1 MSPHEKKKGTEN
13 RKSGSL
19 SRREFA
25 KESAVILGI
34 CSGSVALSSDTVPIT
49 KASAVFTGVP
59 MSQAAK
65 TIRLTVNGWQYEL
78 QAEPDWA
85 LREVLRER
93 LGLLSIKDMCN
104 GHGACGSCTVIMNG
118 RPILSCITLAA
129 ECDGA
134 NIETAECI
142 AAANPRLVDAYVMNH
157 CMQCGYC
164 TPGFIVSAK
173 ALLDRIPEPTEEDIR
188 DALGGNICRCG
199 TYPQHILAIRE
210 VIGQNARTSIEPQLT
225 FLKMKS
231 YPGSSFDAG
240 S

>member
-1 MSPHEKKKGTEN
+1 MSQGEKKEQ
-13 RKSGSL
+13 RGSI

-25 KESAVILGI
+25 RESAAILGI
-34 CSGSVALSSDTVPIT
+34 YSGGEALSMDTVPNART
-49 KASAVFTGVP
+49 SALLAGPPV
-59 MSQAAK
+59 SQSAQ
-65 TIRLTVNGWQYEL
+65 TIKLSVNGWRYEL
-78 QAEPDWA
+78 QVEPEWA

-118 RPILSCITLAA
+118 RPILSCITLAV

-134 NIETAECI
+134 TIETAECI
-142 AAANPRLVDAYVMNH
+142 AAANPRLVEAYVLNH

-173 ALLDRIPEPTEEDIR
+173 ALLDRIPKPTEEDIR

-199 TYPQHILAIRE
+199 TYPQHILAVFE
-210 VIGQNARTSIEPQLT
+210 AC
-225 FLKMKS
+225 
-231 YPGSSFDAG
+231 GSGA
-240 S
+240 